1 MQKLKDKK
9 RIIILGCSGS
19 GKSTLSK
26 ELGALLNINVTH
38 LDKLYYK
45 PNWIEEDK
53 EVFKNKQLE
62 IIAEDAWI
70 IDGNYRKTLDLRL
83 QRCDLVIY
91 LDYNKL
97 TSMHGVLKRY
107 RQYKHKQRDTIATG
121 CFEKLDKSFLRWV
134 WRFKKDAKPLI
145 MEMIAKYDHYDYLV
159 FKNRRALNKW
169 LENEKQN
176 Y

>member
-1 MQKLKDKK
+1 MFNLKDKK
-9 RIIILGCSGS
+9 RIIILGAAGS

-26 ELGALLNINVTH
+26 ELGNLLNINVTH

-53 EVFKNKQLE
+53 EVFKNKQLAILE
-62 IIAEDAWI
+62 HDTWI
-70 IDGNYRKTLDLRL
+70 IDGNYRSTLDLRL
-83 QRCDLVIY
+83 KKCDLVIY

-107 RQYKHKQRDTIATG
+107 RKYKHTQRDTIATG
-121 CFEKLDKSFLRWV
+121 CLEKLDKSFLKWV

-145 MEMIAKYDHYDYLV
+145 MEMINKYDHFDYMC
-159 FKNRRALNKW
+159 FKKRKALNKW
-169 LENEKQN
+169 LENEKN
-176 Y
+176 K